1 LLYVRAVILKH
12 IIFSIISAENDMQD
26 DQRCVILRVTR
37 CPSIPHKSER
47 RSNEK

>member
-12 IIFSIISAENDMQD
+12 IIFSIISAENMQD
-26 DQRCVILRVTR
+26 DQRCVILRITW
-37 CPSIPHKSER
+37 CPSIPRKSER